1 MLLCANA
8 ERPVHNLDKL
18 DDGASA
24 SHPFDRR

>member
-1 MLLCANA
+1 MLPCGNA
-8 ERPVHNLDKL
+8 EGPVRNLDKL